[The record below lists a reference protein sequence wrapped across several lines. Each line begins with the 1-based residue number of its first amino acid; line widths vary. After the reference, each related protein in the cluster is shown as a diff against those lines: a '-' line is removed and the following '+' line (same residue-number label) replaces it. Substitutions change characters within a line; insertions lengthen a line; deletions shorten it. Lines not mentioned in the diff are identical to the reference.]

1 MNGSPDQ
8 QSGEQALAPG
18 TWRRVWEFPAYPLI
32 VACLPL
38 LNIFANNRSLFPDAA
53 VLVRPFVVS
62 VLAAA
67 LLTIVANRLSRN
79 RHRGSLLIAILLALL
94 ANGESVAEPIARVM
108 GQTVGMDM
116 GPEYPLLGIFVTLAL
131 IVTLSRIP
139 PVVTV
144 AANVWAVVMLCFY
157 LMIWGF
163 MPLLQALDGTEQE
176 NLTPR
181 DVFAGARATGDKPD
195 IYHITL
201 DGYAR
206 ADVLRELYEFDN
218 TDFLD
223 RIRGLGFAVAERA
236 TTPYNQTQLV
246 MSSIFEGAYL
256 HRSEEG
262 RNRSPGDY
270 RDRIRERF
278 LENSTVMALTRMEY
292 QIAATYTEYSP
303 VDIGRHDMI
312 APRPWLELTFFERV
326 AFERNA
332 LSLLALKFDSLNQGE
347 NHTIS
352 MMRDAYSAPFA
363 RTLGRPAFLFTHQ
376 LAPHPPFDVS
386 RDGERRKTIRRPH
399 RLVDATV
406 FHDGEESL
414 RLEYKNGYVE
424 KLLLINAETIRYLE
438 RLIRDLPDPKIVIL
452 HGDHGGGLYVDQE
465 NLDATCVKERFSPLL
480 ALYSSD
486 GQLQDRLGDDFNLV
500 NLYRLIFNTYFE
512 TDLPMLESENYF
524 APYLAPSNHLRI
536 NAEDWEKSCRTT
548 G

>member
-1 MNGSPDQ
+1 MNVPPDKQ
-8 QSGEQALAPG
+8 KNEGAMAANA
-18 TWRRVWEFPAYPLI
+18 WRRTWEFPTYPLI

-38 LNIFANNRSLFPDAA
+38 MSTFVNNRSLFPDAA
-53 VLVRPFVVS
+53 VLARPIVIS

-67 LLTIVANRLSRN
+67 LLTFVANRLSRN
-79 RHRGSLLIAILLALL
+79 RHRGSLLAAIFLALL
-94 ANGESVAEPIARVM
+94 ANGESIAGPIARVM
-108 GQTVGMDM
+108 GQTAGVDIS
-116 GPEYPLLGIFVTLAL
+116 PLYPLLGIFVTLAL
-131 IVTLSRIP
+131 IVSLGRIP

-144 AANVWAVVMLCFY
+144 GANVWAVVMLCFY

-163 MPLLQALDGTEQE
+163 MPLLQALDGNGWE
-176 NLTPR
+176 NPTPR
-181 DVFAGARATGDKPD
+181 DVFAGARAAGDKPD

-206 ADVLRELYEFDN
+206 ADVLSELYEFDN

-262 RNRSPGDY
+262 RNGSQGDY

-292 QIAATYTEYSP
+292 RIAATYTEYSP

-332 LSLLALKFDSLNQGE
+332 LSLLALEFDSLNQGG

-352 MMRDAYSAPFA
+352 MMRGAYGAPFA

-386 RDGERRKTIRRPH
+386 RDGEPRKTIRRPH
-399 RLVDATV
+399 RLVDASV
-406 FHDGEESL
+406 FHEGKESL

-424 KLLLINAETIRYLE
+424 KLLLINSETIKYLE

-452 HGDHGGGLYVDQE
+452 HGDHGGGIYVDQE

-500 NLYRLIFNTYFE
+500 NLYRLVFNTYFE

-536 NAEDWEKSCRTT
+536 NAEDLKKSCPTT